1 MRSAGWGLG
10 SSKERLGR
18 GRLEKEERLER
29 RIEGKIERVAS
40 GGGGDV
46 ELEVILLG
54 GTGNDYD

>member
-10 SSKERLGR
+10 SLNERLGR

-29 RIEGKIERVAS
+29 RIGGKIERVAG

-46 ELEVILLG
+46 
-54 GTGNDYD
+54 N